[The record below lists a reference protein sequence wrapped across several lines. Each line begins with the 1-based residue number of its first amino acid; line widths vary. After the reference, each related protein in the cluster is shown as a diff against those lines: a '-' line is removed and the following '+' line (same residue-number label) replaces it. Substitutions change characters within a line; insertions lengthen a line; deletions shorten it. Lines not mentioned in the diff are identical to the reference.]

1 MYFLL
6 LNSVFYLLFFIQ
18 SHQIF
23 STTAAV
29 IEGLRIYMY
38 DLAIYLQ
45 AVDNQTCF
53 HLSVWKETIETL
65 GAVSWLCDTLIAQWY
80 KGPNFE
86 DRMIATKPISKFM
99 TCLWYHRIDNIAIAC
114 AMTLIINHLMANY
127 SKIKIFFYE
136 VKIKY
141 KLIVYQLQNITV
153 PVSET
158 KLTHCLQRV
167 IRTITKVWV
176 IHFPVFS
183 CNGTPG

>member
-1 MYFLL
+1 
-6 LNSVFYLLFFIQ
+6 
-18 SHQIF
+18 
-23 STTAAV
+23 
-29 IEGLRIYMY
+29 
-38 DLAIYLQ
+38 
-45 AVDNQTCF
+45 
-53 HLSVWKETIETL
+53 
-65 GAVSWLCDTLIAQWY
+65 
-80 KGPNFE
+80 
-86 DRMIATKPISKFM
+86 M
-99 TCLWYHRIDNIAIAC
+99 TCLRYHRIDNIAIAC
-114 AMTLIINHLMANY
+114 AMTLIINHLIANY

-183 CNGTPG
+183 CNREPPGSGA